1 MAYTAA
7 QTQNALLNKMNE
19 VWITG
24 VGLRSAAGN
33 HISDFGTAL
42 AENRFCGQSAES
54 ELDVAYVA
62 RVRQS
67 EATYASLFPDDRKCI
82 LGFGAALDALKNSD
96 IQDFSNRNGVIY
108 MGTGLSS
115 ITPHEFESDIYPHLK
130 NGTLSR
136 AAMANDLRSDLASP
150 NRHLPNRFAQ
160 KLAQHIGHSGLVGT
174 NFSACAA
181 AAQAMA
187 EGFFTLRRGEADIA
201 LVGGHDSMDHPMG
214 LLSFLVLGAL
224 SPERCRPFDSQR
236 NGFMLGE
243 GAAMFVLERAEHA
256 VERGVKPL
264 VKISGAGTS
273 IDANNA
279 TAPHEEGMGAALA
292 MQRALRYAGLQPS
305 DIGYVNAHG
314 TGTPLGDVAESLAI
328 QRVLGSK
335 VPVSSIKGAIGHTIA
350 AAGALGGMACI
361 WALLEDTLPGTVG
374 LETPDAACPVN
385 ALKEPLHQRV
395 QHIISNSF
403 GFGGQNAS
411 LIFSRIES

>member
-1 MAYTAA
+1 MS
-7 QTQNALLNKMNE
+7 E

-33 HISDFGTAL
+33 HLDDFGAAL
-42 AENRFCGQSAES
+42 AENRFCGVPARSALAVS
-54 ELDVAYVA
+54 YVA
-62 RVRQS
+62 RSAVAE
-67 EATYASLFPDDRKCI
+67 EAHDSLFPDDRKCI
-82 LGFGAALDALKNSD
+82 LGLGAAQDALYASQLDSLTGLNA
-96 IQDFSNRNGVIY
+96 VIFL
-108 MGTGLSS
+108 GTGLSS
-115 ITPHEFESDIYPHLK
+115 ITPDEFERDIYPHL
-130 NGTLSR
+130 NDQGLSR
-136 AAMANDLRSDLASP
+136 EAMANDLRTDLPSP

-160 KLAQHIGHSGLVGT
+160 ILAQKVGHSGLGAT

-187 EGFFTLRRGEADIA
+187 EGFFTLKRGEADIA

-224 SPERCRPFDSQR
+224 SPDRCRPFDAQR

-243 GAAMFVLERAEHA
+243 GAAMFVLERAAHA
-256 VERGVKPL
+256 RARGAKPL
-264 VKISGAGTS
+264 ARISGAGTS

-292 MQRALRYAGLQPS
+292 MQRALRYAGLQPQ

-328 QRVLGSK
+328 QRVLGTD

-350 AAGALGGMACI
+350 AAGALEGVACI
-361 WALLEDTLPGTVG
+361 WALQQNMLPGTVG
-374 LETPDAACPVN
+374 LDVHDSACPVN
-385 ALKEPLHQRV
+385 VLKEPLSRRV
-395 QHIISNSF
+395 EHIISNSF

-411 LIFSRIES
+411 LIFSRVEQ